1 MNDRNPEQAGLIQ
14 QISYPLYSCR
24 GWMKL
29 LGVIYIIGGAL
40 QAITIVGILFAWM
53 PIWLGL
59 ILYKSASAAENA
71 YQQGNE
77 YELVQSL
84 AKIKTYFMIM
94 GIATLLGIIITIVMF
109 IFLIL
114 TGSFLSTLIMQK
126 M

>member
-1 MNDRNPEQAGLIQ
+1 MEYQNNEQISIIQ
-14 QISYPLYSCR
+14 RVSYPLYECK